1 MRMFVRNRR
10 HYNKLQLLGSRVS
23 RNARRH
29 LVDRHRVTLA
39 SRILQTEFSLHSFY
53 DLADFNS
60 IESQIASKVGNGSD
74 LKNYCVHGKIDLAR
88 INKVETLHNVHNTLR
103 DLGSIKTGLKGNETT
118 KRNLNV
124 CNAAS
129 KERLAEADDVTSK
142 ERRHDNK

>member
-29 LVDRHRVTLA
+29 LVDRHRGTLA

-74 LKNYCVHGKIDLAR
+74 LENYCVHGKIDLAR

-103 DLGSIKTGLKGNETT
+103 DLGSYQDRTKGKRDNE
-118 KRNLNV
+118 K
-124 CNAAS
+124 
-129 KERLAEADDVTSK
+129 KP
-142 ERRHDNK
+142 

>member
-1 MRMFVRNRR
+1 MRLFVRNRR

-53 DLADFNS
+53 NLVDFNS
-60 IESQIASKVGNGSD
+60 IESQVTGKVGDGRN
-74 LKNYCVHGKIDLAR
+74 LQNQNAHGKIDLAR

-103 DLGSIKTGLKGNETT
+103 DFGSIKTRLKGNETT
-118 KRNLNV
+118 K
-124 CNAAS
+124 
-129 KERLAEADDVTSK
+129 
-142 ERRHDNK
+142 